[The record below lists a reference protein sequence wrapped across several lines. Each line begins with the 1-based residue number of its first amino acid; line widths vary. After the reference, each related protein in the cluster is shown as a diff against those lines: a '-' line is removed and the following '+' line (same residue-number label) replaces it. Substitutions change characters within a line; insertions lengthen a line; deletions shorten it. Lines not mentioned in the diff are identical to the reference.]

1 MIGVSGGKGPR
12 NGVMLNAFVEGI
24 RSIMIAMIKLPEFK
38 NTFFNGD
45 LDRGFSVI
53 HYNLNDELV
62 SSEDLKKS
70 TSSPSLT

>member
-1 MIGVSGGKGPR
+1 
-12 NGVMLNAFVEGI
+12 MLNAFVEGI

-62 SSEDLKKS
+62 CSEDLKKS